1 MQLSKKLQM
10 FYHFFT
16 AFLKLT
22 FNFEHLEKKDEP
34 HSLFICEIIDGKK
47 RADVIVWKVRFQYIL
62 GESTC

>member
-34 HSLFICEIIDGKK
+34 HSLCICEIIDGKK
-47 RADVIVWKVRFQYIL
+47 RAYVNV
-62 GESTC
+62 